1 MQPQDHDHDQRDQQ
15 NRPILHSRHAADT
28 TTGPD
33 VLVHSG
39 LGDYFTTPYAP
50 LCRLRSGLRRVEFVD
65 DEDLTAPG
73 RPLDL
78 PVLVPV
84 ISEPQA
90 DSLRAVR
97 ARHPMSLLVAVT
109 HDISGL
115 RTYYGIR
122 AGADFVLN
130 LAIPG
135 DAQTD
140 LLRAHIR
147 AHRMTTAA
155 RSGPAADPALTRLR
169 AIPVSHVRDQ
179 GHGREE
185 GREQDRGRGHGV
197 RYGTDDRRAD
207 QALRG
212 SPEPP
217 PAPAPH
223 EYDGEL
229 VRLLCTAMTVTEI
242 ARHYYCSERSMYR
255 RIRKLYD
262 ALGVGSRAELMS
274 AAGRLG
280 LHRQRRDR
288 AG

>member
-1 MQPQDHDHDQRDQQ
+1 MQPHDHDQDQRDQQ
-15 NRPILHSRHAADT
+15 NRPILHSRHAADP

-33 VLVHSG
+33 ALVHSG
-39 LGDYFTTPYAP
+39 LGDYFATPYAP
-50 LCRLRSGLRRVEFVD
+50 LGRLRSGLRRVEFVD

-147 AHRMTTAA
+147 AHRVTTAA
-155 RSGPAADPALTRLR
+155 RSGPAADPATTRLR
-169 AIPVSHVRDQ
+169 AIPAGHVRHQ
-179 GHGREE
+179 GEGHGIK
-185 GREQDRGRGHGV
+185 HGA
-197 RYGTDDRRAD
+197 DDRRAD
-207 QALRG
+207 PALRG

-217 PAPAPH
+217 PAPAPP

-288 AG
+288 VG

>member
-1 MQPQDHDHDQRDQQ
+1 VQPHDHDHDQPDQQ
-15 NRPILHSRHAADT
+15 NRPIVHSRHAADS
-28 TTGPD
+28 TGPD

-39 LGDYFTTPYAP
+39 LGDYFATPSAP
-50 LCRLRSGLRRVEFVD
+50 LGRLRSGLRRVEFVD
-65 DEDLTAPG
+65 DEELTAPG

-78 PVLVPV
+78 AVLVPV
-84 ISEPQA
+84 TSEPQA
-90 DSLRAVR
+90 EKLRTVR

-130 LAIPG
+130 LAILG

-147 AHRMTTAA
+147 AHRMIAAA
-155 RSGPAADPALTRLR
+155 RSGPAAGLVLTRLR
-169 AIPVSHVRDQ
+169 AVPADD
-179 GHGREE
+179 GR
-185 GREQDRGRGHGV
+185 DRGLYQGG
-197 RYGTDDRRAD
+197 GPADGDRHAEPT
-207 QALRG
+207 LRG
-212 SPEPP
+212 SPVPAAPP
-217 PAPAPH
+217 PPD
-223 EYDGEL
+223 YDTEL
-229 VRLLCTAMTVTEI
+229 VRLLCTSMTVTEI
-242 ARHYYCSERSMYR
+242 ARHHYCSERSMYR

-274 AAGRLG
+274 AAARLG
-280 LHRQRRDR
+280 LQRQRQRHGRDR